1 MRLRKV
7 LRVDWA
13 ARAALPGRVRGR
25 GCPKRVELD
34 KLSPPG
40 VWGPGTRRA
49 REQTAQE
56 TRHFRVLDRHASA
69 RATETRGAVVP
80 SPPAGSYDT
89 NRRRRGA
96 GVQRLVD
103 WQRAAGRR
111 KRVHAGQHQPTARA
125 TPGLSASAGSVWA
138 RSCRQPQLGQC
149 PRPPSGSWAA
159 PTARPATIQ
168 GIGRATRRRGARA
181 SAPSRPTTSM

>member
-56 TRHFRVLDRHASA
+56 TRHFRVLRPSRVGSCDGDAWGRRPEPSDGFVRHKIVGVAALSCSALSIGSVQPVDASA
-69 RATETRGAVVP
+69 RGAAP
-80 SPPAGSYDT
+80 THRARDAWPLCE
-89 NRRRRGA
+89 
-96 GVQRLVD
+96 RL
-103 WQRAAGRR
+103 Q
-111 KRVHAGQHQPTARA
+111 
-125 TPGLSASAGSVWA
+125 
-138 RSCRQPQLGQC
+138 QC
-149 PRPPSGSWAA
+149 PRPPSGSWGA
-159 PTARPATIQ
+159 PTARRATIQ
-168 GIGRATRRRGARA
+168 GIGRATRPRGARA
-181 SAPSRPTTSM
+181 SAQSRPRTSISR